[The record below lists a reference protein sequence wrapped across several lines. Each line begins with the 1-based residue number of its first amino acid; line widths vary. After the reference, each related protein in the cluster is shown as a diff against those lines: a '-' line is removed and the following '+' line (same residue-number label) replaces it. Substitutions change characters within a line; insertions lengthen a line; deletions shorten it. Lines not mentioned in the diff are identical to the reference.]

1 LVSAAGPVIRVE
13 RPRPAEEMS
22 GAISSSKADCAA
34 LPRVDSCTL
43 WDCVRTD
50 TGSSRTARGMVW
62 ESKSSKRTN
71 GRDRRHSGSL
81 KTQLFFIFPK
91 RTMEAILI
99 RITRQLLSSILVV
112 GLLTSAA
119 FAAKED
125 AHELLKKS
133 FQQADLWTQGPVK
146 VVAHVRLTAKDRPD
160 VNLEYTLT
168 WAGPD
173 KWRAEWT
180 ANGLDQI
187 TVLNNGKLSNLS
199 NQPNP
204 IVQLLQFEAAVEAL
218 DGGNPAGP
226 YTMPPLDFEQAK
238 IDTSK
243 KKINNVDAKCLAFG
257 DPLESYCLDAATG
270 HVLTVST
277 AVHNAEIS
285 SFEYSDYAT
294 FGNTSY
300 PQTIKVMYA
309 KTLLVEGKITVTRG
323 EKLSESFFA
332 APEKSTSVDFKSCA
346 DVDKNYTAP
355 RLSKSAPAKEPE
367 AAVKAKKF
375 GLVWVMANVDKSGAV
390 TKATAIGGDP
400 DLNPIATAAVQQYKF
415 TPYMRCGE
423 AVEFEKVLVI
433 PFMPPAPI
441 PQL

>member
-1 LVSAAGPVIRVE
+1 
-13 RPRPAEEMS
+13 
-22 GAISSSKADCAA
+22 
-34 LPRVDSCTL
+34 
-43 WDCVRTD
+43 
-50 TGSSRTARGMVW
+50 
-62 ESKSSKRTN
+62 
-71 GRDRRHSGSL
+71 
-81 KTQLFFIFPK
+81 
-91 RTMEAILI
+91 MEAILI
-99 RITRQLLSSILVV
+99 RITRQLLSSLLVA

-125 AHELLKKS
+125 SHDVLKKS

-146 VVAHVRLTAKDRPD
+146 VVAHVRLPAKDHPD
-160 VNLEYTLT
+160 VNLVYTLS

-187 TVLNNGKLSNLS
+187 TVLNNGKLSYLS

-204 IVQLLQFEAAVEAL
+204 LVQLLQFEAAVAAL
-218 DGGNPAGP
+218 DGANPAGP
-226 YTMPPLDFEQAK
+226 YSIPPLDFEKAK

-243 KKINNVDAKCLAFG
+243 QKINNADAKCLAFG
-257 DPLESYCLDAATG
+257 DPQETYCIDAATG
-270 HVLTVST
+270 HVLTVATMVKS
-277 AVHNAEIS
+277 AEIG

-294 FGNTSY
+294 SGNTAY
-300 PQTIKVMYA
+300 PQTIKVTYA
-309 KTLLVEGKITVTRG
+309 KTLLVEGKVTVTRG
-323 EKLSESFFA
+323 EKLPDSLFA

-355 RLSKSAPAKEPE
+355 RLSKSVPAKEPD

-375 GLVWVMANVDKSGAV
+375 GLVWVMTNVDKSGAV
-390 TKATAIGGDP
+390 TKATVIGGDP
-400 DLNPIATAAVQQYKF
+400 DLNTAATTAVQQYKF

-423 AVEFEKVLVI
+423 AVEFQKVVVV
-433 PFMPPAPI
+433 PFAPPAPI